1 MRRAEDVLTDEEIK
15 SIIEDTISTPVMD
28 MDEVYEKYSL
38 REIMYKCNKYFDYDF
53 LGEVEI
59 GFDKR
64 LTSIG
69 GNCRSRSRVIKIS
82 PHYIRIHPEELE
94 DIIIHE
100 MIHLEIGGHGVDF
113 YNKMDEINKIAG
125 RKVVSRY
132 TVERANTKYIT
143 YCPKCGEVSSTYSKK
158 TRHLKNGNYLHK
170 TCDTYVHVIE
180 VEKYV

>member
-1 MRRAEDVLTDEEIK
+1 MRKAKEVLSRDEIVE
-15 SIIEDTISTPVMD
+15 IIEDTISTPVID
-28 MDEVYEKYSL
+28 MDEVYKNNL

-53 LGEVEI
+53 LDEVEI
-59 GFDKR
+59 KFDKR

-113 YNKMDEINKIAG
+113 YDKMNEINKMAG

-132 TVERANTKYIT
+132 TAERANTKYIT
-143 YCPKCGEVSSTYSKK
+143 YCTECNEVTGTYSKK
-158 TRHLKNGNYLHK
+158 TRHLKNGTYFHG
-170 TCDTYVHVIE
+170 TCGTHVHAIE